1 MKIINLKQKHL
12 FVYSFQNFSSS
23 FVIKIQHLGQI
34 WLLNCSEG
42 CQHTLTRKKIK
53 VSQITKIIIT
63 DLSIKHTSGLLGLL
77 SSLSLNTSI
86 KKIDLYG
93 PNDLVNYLFWGRKY
107 SRTNFHYTL
116 SIHNV
121 ETGVVSQN
129 QFYQLYAF
137 TDLSFIL
144 SFNYCILISEKPGHF
159 NLLKA
164 MSNKVPLGHFY
175 GKLKIGKDFILPDGY
190 ALYGDDFVNSYYLGD
205 KISFLSDCSKRQ
217 SFEAIKNS
225 SILFYK

>member
-12 FVYSFQNFSSS
+12 FIYSFQDFSSS
-23 FVIKIQHLGQI
+23 FVVKIQHLGQI

-53 VSQITKIIIT
+53 ISQITKIIIT

-93 PNDLVNYLFWGRKY
+93 PNGLVNYLFLGRRY
-107 SRTNFHYTL
+107 SQTNFHYNL
-116 SIHNV
+116 SIHNIQ
-121 ETGVVSQN
+121 TGVIAQN

-137 TDLSFIL
+137 IDLSFTL
-144 SFNYCILISEKPGHF
+144 SFNYCILISQKPGRF

-164 MSNKVPLGHFY
+164 MVSKVPLGPFY
-175 GKLKIGKDFILPDGY
+175 GQLKAGNDFILPDGY
-190 ALYGDDFVNSYYLGD
+190 TFHGNSFVNSYYLGN
-205 KISFLSDCSKRQ
+205 KVWFLSSYAKKQ
-217 SFEAIKNS
+217 AFECIKES
-225 SILFYK
+225 STLFYK

>member
-12 FVYSFQNFSSS
+12 FIYSFQDFSSS

-53 VSQITKIIIT
+53 ISQITKIIIT

-93 PNDLVNYLFWGRKY
+93 PNGLVNYLFWGRKY
-107 SRTNFHYTL
+107 SQTNFHYTL
-116 SIHNV
+116 SIHNI
-121 ETGVVSQN
+121 ETGIIAQN
-129 QFYQLYAF
+129 QLYQLYAF
-137 TDLSFIL
+137 ADLSSIS
-144 SFNYCILISEKPGHF
+144 SFNYCILISEKPGRF

-164 MSNKVPLGHFY
+164 IGNKVPLGPFY
-175 GKLKIGKDFILPDGY
+175 GELKIGSDFILPDGCT
-190 ALYGDDFVNSYYLGD
+190 LCGDNFVNSYYLGD
-205 KISFLSDCSKRQ
+205 KILFLSSYSKRQ
-217 SFEAIKNS
+217 SFEAIKGCS
-225 SILFYK
+225 MLFYK